1 MSSASIKKII
11 SCKKKQLIE
20 MVLDIEKYPEFV
32 PWCIEGKIHD
42 KNESEDL
49 ISFNG
54 DLKVGKSILNET
66 FFSQVAY
73 YKEKDKIIV
82 TNLDG
87 PLKHLKNEWVFK
99 DVNNATQLEF
109 FIDFELKNPILNSIM
124 KRSFELGLNKP
135 IFCWRE
141 SLSNY
146 VDDLGYI
153 VAGQYRASHLNYAVW
168 IRNDG

>member
-1 MSSASIKKII
+1 MSTASIKKII
-11 SCKKKQLIE
+11 PCKKNQLIE

-49 ISFNG
+49 IYFNG

-66 FFSQVAY
+66 FFSQVTY
-73 YKEKDKIIV
+73 YKEKNKIIV

-87 PLKHLKNEWVFK
+87 PLKYLKNEWMFK
-99 DVNNATQLEF
+99 EINNATQLEF

-124 KRSFELGLNKP
+124 IKSFELGLNK
-135 IFCWRE
+135 IAKSFE
-141 SLSNY
+141 E
-146 VDDLGYI
+146 
-153 VAGQYRASHLNYAVW
+153 RAIKLYK
-168 IRNDG
+168 

>member
-1 MSSASIKKII
+1 MSSASIKRII
-11 SCKKKQLIE
+11 PCRKSQLIE

-32 PWCIEGKIHD
+32 PWCIEGKIYD

-66 FFSQVAY
+66 FFSQVIY

-87 PLKHLKNEWVFK
+87 PLKYLKNEWVFK
-99 DVNNATQLEF
+99 DVNNSTQLEF

-124 KRSFELGLNKP
+124 KRSFKLGLNK
-135 IFCWRE
+135 IANSFE
-141 SLSNY
+141 E
-146 VDDLGYI
+146 
-153 VAGQYRASHLNYAVW
+153 RAIKLYK
-168 IRNDG
+168 

>member
-11 SCKKKQLIE
+11 PCKKKQLIE

-32 PWCIEGKIHD
+32 PWCLEGIVHEK
-42 KNESEDL
+42 KESSDL
-49 ISFNG
+49 IEIKG
-54 DLKVGKSILNET
+54 DLKVGKSLLNET
-66 FFSQVAY
+66 FSSHVSY

-99 DVNNATQLEF
+99 EVNNATQLEF

-124 KRSFELGLNKP
+124 KKSFELGLNK
-135 IFCWRE
+135 ITKSFE
-141 SLSNY
+141 E
-146 VDDLGYI
+146 
-153 VAGQYRASHLNYAVW
+153 RAIKLYK
-168 IRNDG
+168 